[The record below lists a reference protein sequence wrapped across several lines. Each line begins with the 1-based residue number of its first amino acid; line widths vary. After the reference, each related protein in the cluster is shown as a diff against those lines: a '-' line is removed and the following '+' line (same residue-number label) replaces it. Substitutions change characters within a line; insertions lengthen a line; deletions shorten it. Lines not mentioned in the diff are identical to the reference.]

1 MAFSAY
7 YAEKIY
13 CQVKKS
19 KIYCAKTC
27 INRVN
32 ILLIESLFTGLSG
45 GVSKSML
52 TLNEAIIDVKEG

>member
-13 CQVKKS
+13 CQVKKN

-32 ILLIESLFTGLSG
+32 ILLIESLFTGLSFG
-45 GVSKSML
+45 WI
-52 TLNEAIIDVKEG
+52 E